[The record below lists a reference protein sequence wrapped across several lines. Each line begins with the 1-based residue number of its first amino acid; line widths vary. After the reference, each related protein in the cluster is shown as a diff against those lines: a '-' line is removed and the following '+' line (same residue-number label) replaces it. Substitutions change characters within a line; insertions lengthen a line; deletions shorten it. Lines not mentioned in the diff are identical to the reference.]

1 MVSKSLKN
9 AGLGSE
15 QTTTLALES
24 RVDARQFFAYRSGG
38 FLHSPVATGGI
49 LFRRNCG
56 KASAM
61 RGGACV
67 WRGAKIDNGIP
78 SPSTKL

>member
-38 FLHSPVATGGI
+38 FLHSPIATGGI

-56 KASAM
+56 ESFGDARRRM
-61 RGGACV
+61 RLAG
-67 WRGAKIDNGIP
+67 RKIDNGIP

>member
-9 AGLGSE
+9 AGMDSE
-15 QTTTLALES
+15 QTATLALEG

-38 FLHSPVATGGI
+38 FLHSPNATGGI

-56 KASAM
+56 QSFGDAQRRM
-61 RGGACV
+61 RLGVHPLCV
-67 WRGAKIDNGIP
+67 GQ
-78 SPSTKL
+78 